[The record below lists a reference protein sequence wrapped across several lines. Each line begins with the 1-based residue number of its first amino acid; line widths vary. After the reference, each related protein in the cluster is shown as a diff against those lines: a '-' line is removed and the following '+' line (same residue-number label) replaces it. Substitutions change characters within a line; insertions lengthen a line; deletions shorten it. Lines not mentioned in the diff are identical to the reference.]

1 MRARAQMRFTADG
14 ARLGLRLLIGLALG
28 LSVFSCKAGA
38 QVRTGAVQGDT
49 SGVPKPIRWKPP
61 IADEVVGHLLFTQLE
76 DRTDVRENELRWEG
90 EGWIGTDMSRLW
102 IKSEG
107 VFQDGSMRDGDHEV
121 FYDRPIPRVR
131 YFDAQAG
138 VRADLDSRPRR
149 FWSAI
154 GIEGL
159 APHFFEFEPTLY
171 FRDEGHVA
179 GKVETSYDL
188 RITQRLFAQ
197 PQLELN
203 FYSRPDPARG
213 LGTGLADLDTAI
225 RLRYEIRR
233 KLAPYIGFAYTD
245 QYGSTAGYSRR
256 WGEVVSNPRFVFG
269 LRTWY

>member
-38 QVRTGAVQGDT
+38 QVRTGAVQFDT
-49 SGVPKPIRWKPP
+49 SGVPKPLRWKAP
-61 IADEVVGHLLFTQLE
+61 IANEVVGHLLFTQLE
-76 DRTDVRENELRWEG
+76 ARTDGRENELRWEG
-90 EGWIGTDMSRLW
+90 EGWIGTDVSRLW

-107 VFQDGSMRDGDHEV
+107 VFQDGSMGDGDHEV
-121 FYDRPIPRVR
+121 LYDRPIPRVR

-138 VRADLDSRPRR
+138 VRADLDSGPRR

-154 GIEGL
+154 GIEGI
-159 APHFFEFEPTLY
+159 APNFFEFEPTLY

-188 RITQRLFAQ
+188 RITQRLVAQ

-203 FYSRPDPARG
+203 FYSKPDPARG

-225 RLRYEIRR
+225 RFRYEIQR

-256 WGEVVSNPRFVFG
+256 SGEAVANPRFVFG